1 MPSKKRTRD
10 NRYTRVFG
18 EKPRTGRRYVLN
30 GKVWIEWHEEG
41 KRRSRTIGENTAE
54 VRRHADEALQEILE
68 VFEPAPVP
76 ARLFSLAPPESMEQA
91 LRGVAL
97 SLLDVADQVAQLVTT
112 FGSDL
117 AYRLRKPPA
126 AEESAEP
133 DEE

>member
-1 MPSKKRTRD
+1 MPTKH
-10 NRYTRVFG
+10 Y
-18 EKPRTGRRYVLN
+18 
-30 GKVWIEWHEEG
+30 
-41 KRRSRTIGENTAE
+41 RRSWKCSSR
-54 VRRHADEALQEILE
+54 LLY
-68 VFEPAPVP
+68 
-76 ARLFSLAPPESMEQA
+76 RLFSLAPPESMEQA

>member
-10 NRYTRVFG
+10 NRYTKVFG
-18 EKPRTGRRYVLN
+18 EKPRTGRRYVQN
-30 GKVWIEWHEEG
+30 GKVKIEWHEEG

-54 VRRHADEALQEILE
+54 VREHADAALQEILE

-76 ARLFSLAPPESMEQA
+76 ARLSSWAPPESMEQA

-97 SLLDVADQVAQLVTT
+97 SLLDVADQVADAVTT
-112 FGSDL
+112 FGSEL
-117 AYRLRKPPA
+117 AYRLRKSPST
-126 AEESAEP
+126 AESVEP